1 MSIKERQAINRAGND
16 SRSVR
21 NTKKKL
27 RGVLL
32 QLPQEKP
39 VNEFAGCVGL
49 IHSRLD
55 GGLRETLEEI
65 SLPAGC
71 IIPAS
76 IESCIRDDKRKP
88 HGI

>member
-39 VNEFAGCVGL
+39 VNEIAGCVGL

-55 GGLRETLEEI
+55 DSLRETPEEI
-65 SLPAGC
+65 SLPAGS

-76 IESCIRDDKRKP
+76 IESCIRDEERKP

>member
-1 MSIKERQAINRAGND
+1 M
-16 SRSVR
+16 R

-49 IHSRLD
+49 VHSRLD
-55 GGLRETLEEI
+55 DGLRETPEEI
-65 SLPAGC
+65 SLPAGS

-76 IESCIRDDKRKP
+76 IESCIRDEKQKP
-88 HGI
+88 HRIYKGGATWTRKRCAV